1 MTADDG
7 ERTVMVD
14 MDQVLS
20 PHEEMPLRL
29 RQISGPSEGRTFRV
43 LLLQEVAMGRDES
56 CQIRLEGK
64 SISRHH
70 AKISYLKHFPEIMD
84 LGSVNGTFV
93 NGKRVEKAPI
103 HDGDNLQIGP
113 YSFEIALGQG
123 SPTDSLATPMSP
135 EKLKRVQHALDSSV
149 GMKAK
154 LFRHRSAFSGQLQE
168 IGLMSLLQ
176 TIGAN
181 KRTGSLSI
189 QFESEKGAVYLEK
202 GELVHATLGR
212 AFGPKAFYRMVKFE
226 KGSFEFFTPGR
237 KPDDRTFEG
246 SVESHMLEAAR
257 HLDEFTAYR
266 DQLPDDEARLVF
278 APKVMIDLC
287 GPSLHLFSRSWR
299 RWASSRL
306 WGRSWRSAHCP
317 I

>member
-1 MTADDG
+1 MALASSVCIFC
-7 ERTVMVD
+7 RNAA
-14 MDQVLS
+14 
-20 PHEEMPLRL
+20 
-29 RQISGPSEGRTFRV
+29 ISGKG
-43 LLLQEVAMGRDES
+43 
-56 CQIRLEGK
+56 
-64 SISRHH
+64 
-70 AKISYLKHFPEIMD
+70 Y
-84 LGSVNGTFV
+84 
-93 NGKRVEKAPI
+93 
-103 HDGDNLQIGP
+103 GDNLQIGP

-135 EKLKRVQHALDSSV
+135 EKLKRVQDALDSSV

-226 KGSFEFFTPGR
+226 KGSFENNSSLPGASPTIEPSKAASNHICW
-237 KPDDRTFEG
+237 KPLATSMSSPPIVTSFPTTR
-246 SVESHMLEAAR
+246 
-257 HLDEFTAYR
+257 R
-266 DQLPDDEARLVF
+266 DSYLRQ
-278 APKVMIDLC
+278 K
-287 GPSLHLFSRSWR
+287 
-299 RWASSRL
+299 
-306 WGRSWRSAHCP
+306 
-317 I
+317 